1 MFLIFNA
8 QGQFIASSDSAP
20 DSDDLSSRNEQ
31 AVETEQT
38 FTNPILRDGQIIEG
52 EAYAHLNLEEQR
64 KLVAEQINA
73 LRDKKTA
80 GGVYLPAV
88 KHWFDT
94 DSDAQ
99 VNILGAYNAMKMLNL
114 SERTWRTFDNQEVK
128 LSFAEF
134 EQLYLAVVNVKDQN
148 HFNAVAHKKAVE
160 KSDSPLSYDYS
171 SGWTETFEEHFAK
184 ENAANAENAKN
195 SANPTA
201 STNPS
206 AS

>member
-52 EAYAHLNLEEQR
+52 EAYAHLSLEEQR

-94 DSDAQ
+94 DNDAQ
-99 VNILGAYNAMKMLNL
+99 VNVLGAYNAMKMLNL
-114 SERTWRTFDNQEVK
+114 AQREWRTYDNQSVQ
-128 LSFAEF
+128 LSFADF
-134 EQLYLAVVNVKDQN
+134 EQLYLALVQVKDKN

-160 KSDSPLSYDYS
+160 KSDTPLNYDYS

-184 ENAANAENAKN
+184 ENE
-195 SANPTA
+195 NPTA
-201 STNPS
+201 STS
-206 AS
+206 ISTTAS